1 MSPLSNDPLGIQ
13 NVSGFY
19 GPGSWIAWYL
29 TLATS
34 RSQSS
39 GTITLTI
46 STISAI
52 CSTSTGPQSM
62 LYDCLYKIPRTLPT
76 EPQYSLQKTQFW
88 VPHFWQHGGE
98 LHMQYR
104 SGRRLSIGTV
114 SHLSPTSQRSDAAA
128 RCLRSACS
136 FPRLQALSSTNAYS
150 IQDLSKLS

>member
-76 EPQYSLQKTQFW
+76 EPQYSLQKTQFGCRTSGNM
-88 VPHFWQHGGE
+88 VGNCTCNIAVGDDFLSERCHICRPRAKDQTP
-98 LHMQYR
+98 LHAACARHALSLDCKHCHLQMRTQYR
-104 SGRRLSIGTV
+104 I
-114 SHLSPTSQRSDAAA
+114 
-128 RCLRSACS
+128 
-136 FPRLQALSSTNAYS
+136 
-150 IQDLSKLS
+150 